1 MKKVIALVL
10 TLAMLV
16 SCFAF
21 SASADTDTAP
31 ALVIE
36 GASQVVAGDTYT
48 VNIRLNDEN
57 NQVGGFQG
65 ALAYTGATVEEIVV
79 NPQVLAYNN
88 TDEAG
93 ANTVIKDDENGTIKF
108 ATVADLDGTNPATRI
123 WFKVTFTAKAD
134 PTFTLKDVVF
144 SNKDAA
150 VLIGAPAETQVLKPT
165 TPVAGD
171 PVVSLKG
178 AGILEQIVPNDQ
190 AIVIKAG
197 ISIPE
202 GKTVDE
208 YGVVF
213 YPTSLLQGGELT
225 VETSGAVVAAVKK
238 DNEKFQ
244 KFIEKGEFSALLNFN
259 FTTDEK
265 AAQFMGTK
273 VSARVYYKVGDSTVY
288 SANSV
293 DKYIQGGVSNKAAL
307 NTVLDYADKVIDNH
321 SNIEPSAYTAAR
333 GALET
338 TANGWYN
345 NRKIVLE
352 YAVDNATYK
361 AE

>member
-79 NPQVLAYNN
+79 NPQVLGYNN
-88 TDEAG
+88 TDDAD
-93 ANTVIKDDENGTIKF
+93 TVIKDVDGTIKF
-108 ATVADLDGTNPATRI
+108 ATVADIKGTNPATRI
-123 WFKVTFTAKAD
+123 WFKVTFTAQAD
-134 PTFTLKDVVF
+134 PTFTLKEVVF
-144 SNKDAA
+144 SDKDAA

-197 ISIPE
+197 ISIPD
-202 GKTVDE
+202 GKSVDE

-293 DKYIQGGVSNKAAL
+293 DKYIQGGVADKAAL
-307 NTVLDYADKVIDNH
+307 NTVLDYADNIIDNH

>member
-21 SASADTDTAP
+21 SASADTVAP
-31 ALVIE
+31 TLVIE
-36 GASQVVAGDTYT
+36 GASQVVEGDTYT
-48 VNIRLNDEN
+48 VNIRLNDDSN
-57 NQVGGFQG
+57 VVGGFEG
-65 ALAYTGATVEEIVV
+65 ALAYTNATVKEIVV

-93 ANTVIKDDENGTIKF
+93 ANTVIKDVDGTIKF
-108 ATVADLDGTNPATRI
+108 ATVADLNGTNPATRI
-123 WFKVTFTAKAD
+123 WFKVTFTAGAN

-144 SNKDAA
+144 SDKAA
-150 VLIGAPAETQVLKPT
+150 KVLDGTTGAALNPT
-165 TPVAGD
+165 TPVAGA
-171 PVVSLKG
+171 PEVSLKK

-190 AIVIKAG
+190 GIVVQAG

-202 GKTVDE
+202 GETVDE

-213 YPTSLLQGGELT
+213 YPTSLLQGAELT
-225 VETSGAVVAAVKK
+225 VETSGAVVAAVTK

-244 KFIEKGEFSALLNFN
+244 KFIDNGMFSAVLNFN
-259 FTTDEK
+259 FSTDEK

-273 VSARVYYKVGDSTVY
+273 VTARVYYKVGDSTVY

-293 DKYIQGGVSNKAAL
+293 DKYIQGGVADKAAL
-307 NTVLDYADKVIDNH
+307 NTVLDYSDTVKENH
-321 SNIEPSAYTAAR
+321 SNIETSAYTAAR
-333 GALET
+333 GALNT
-338 TANGWYN
+338 SDDGWYN
-345 NRKIVLE
+345 NRKTVLE

>member
-21 SASADTDTAP
+21 SASADTAP

-48 VNIRLNDEN
+48 VNIRLNDASN
-57 NQVGGFQG
+57 VVGGFQG

-79 NPQVLAYNN
+79 NPQVLGYNN
-88 TDEAG
+88 TEDA
-93 ANTVIKDDENGTIKF
+93 ATVIKDDANGTIKF
-108 ATVADLDGTNPATRI
+108 ATVADIKGTNPTSRI
-123 WFKVTFTAKAD
+123 WFKVTFTAQAN

-144 SNKDAA
+144 SDKDAT
-150 VLIGAPAETQVLKPT
+150 VLVGAPAETQVLAPT

-171 PVVSLKG
+171 PEVSLLKV
-178 AGILEQIVPNDQ
+178 GILEQIVPNDQ
-190 AIVIKAG
+190 GIVVQAG

-202 GKTVDE
+202 GKAVTE

-213 YPTSLLQGGELT
+213 YPTSLLKGAELT
-225 VETSGAVVAAVKK
+225 VETEGAVVAAVKAG
-238 DNEKFQ
+238 DAKFQ
-244 KFIEKGEFSALLNFN
+244 KFIDNGMFSAVLNFN
-259 FTTDEK
+259 FSTDEK

-273 VSARVYYKVGDSTVY
+273 VTARVYYKVDGQPAVY

-293 DKYIQGGVSNKAAL
+293 DNGKYIQGGVSSKAVL
-307 NTVLDYADKVIDNH
+307 NTVLDYADNVRENH
-321 SNIEPSAYTAAR
+321 SNIETSAYTAAR
-333 GALET
+333 DALDT
-338 TANGWYN
+338 TADGWYQ